1 MDLESGSGMDF
12 ESGSGMD
19 LGTDFGWW
27 WF

>member
-1 MDLESGSGMDF
+1 LEMGSGMDF